1 MRNEM
6 YRSRSNQP
14 ELETQDTDTR
24 MKRKQDFKKS
34 DTRGWIISL
43 LAAVAIAL
51 LLRFFVFEFIRVD
64 GSSMEP
70 TLYTDEYVFMEKVSY
85 RFSEPSRGDIVIC
98 HFPGRTETF
107 VKRVI
112 GIEGDRLRITEGI
125 LYINDEA
132 SYDYYEGP
140 MNTEMPEI
148 IVPQNAVFVM
158 GDNRNHSM
166 DSTNSGVGALPYNMI
181 LGKAVF
187 VLWPLNMIHGL

>member
-1 MRNEM
+1 MRNET
-6 YRSRSNQP
+6 YRSRSNQQ
-14 ELETQDTDTR
+14 EFETPVNDTR
-24 MKRKQDFKKS
+24 MKRKKDYKTSERK
-34 DTRGWIISL
+34 GWFISL
-43 LAAVAIAL
+43 FAAVAIAL

-70 TLYTDEYVFMEKVSY
+70 TLYTNEYVFMEKVSY

-112 GIEGDRLRITEGI
+112 GIEGDRLRITEGV

-132 SYDYYEGP
+132 NYDYYEGL
-140 MNTEMPEI
+140 MNQEMPEI
-148 IVPQNAVFVM
+148 IVPQNAIFVM

>member
-6 YRSRSNQP
+6 YRSRLNQP
-14 ELETQDTDTR
+14 ELETPDTDTR

-112 GIEGDRLRITEGI
+112 GIEGDRLRITEGV

>member
-6 YRSRSNQP
+6 YRSRSNQQ
-14 ELETQDTDTR
+14 EFETPVNDTR
-24 MKRKQDFKKS
+24 MKRKKDYKTSERK
-34 DTRGWIISL
+34 GWFISL
-43 LAAVAIAL
+43 FAAVAIAL

-70 TLYTDEYVFMEKVSY
+70 TLYTNEYVFMEKVSY

-112 GIEGDRLRITEGI
+112 GIEGDRLRITEGV

-132 SYDYYEGP
+132 NYDYYEGL
-140 MNTEMPEI
+140 MNQEMPEI
-148 IVPQNAVFVM
+148 IVPQNAIFVM